1 MAALSSPNGGGPSAP
16 FRIPV
21 GVGGKETAPPDL
33 QPDSFGCVPLRFVFG
48 GLLYSLTQIRPSPL
62 LNQAIK
68 AAAPVLRDHVTLAPV
83 HDATIDEAVA
93 ALARRLFDRSRCGA
107 WVRCPSKFVRLA
119 GGGERIR
126 TCMGLFLSSSS
137 FGLLSVLCSE
147 RESRS
152 SFRRCDQVRGARRKG
167 SRDRNGSKAWRL
179 AA

>member
-1 MAALSSPNGGGPSAP
+1 MAARSSPNGGGPSAP

-137 FGLLSVLCSE
+137 FWFFVGSLFGAGKPFFVPSLRSG
-147 RESRS
+147 SRS
-152 SFRRCDQVRGARRKG
+152 GQKG
-167 SRDRNGSKAWRL
+167 VKGPKR
-179 AA
+179 